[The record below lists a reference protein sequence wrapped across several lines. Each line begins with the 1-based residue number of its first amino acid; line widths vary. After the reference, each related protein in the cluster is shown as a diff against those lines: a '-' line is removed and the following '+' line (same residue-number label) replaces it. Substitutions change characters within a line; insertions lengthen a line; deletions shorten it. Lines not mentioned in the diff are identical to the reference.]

1 MKKKIL
7 GIDDSIDI
15 RTLLREILSDDYDFI
30 AEENAEFGLQ
40 TALKFKPDLVIL
52 DLGLPGMD
60 GLELCGRFRKLPDL
74 EQVPIIILSGFKGH
88 EIHSK
93 AYDLGA
99 DNYLEKP
106 FVPDELLSLINSKFR
121 LSKSI
126 TRKSIGDVTMDLSVG
141 SVYVKGSKIDLTP
154 KEFKILN
161 VMWDNVGEI
170 VTRQKIL
177 TSVWENVHVSDRVID
192 NHMTSLRKKMGEAG
206 VMIESVYGEGYRLQI
221 QYF

>member
-1 MKKKIL
+1 
-7 GIDDSIDI
+7 
-15 RTLLREILSDDYDFI
+15 
-30 AEENAEFGLQ
+30 
-40 TALKFKPDLVIL
+40 
-52 DLGLPGMD
+52 MD

-74 EQVPIIILSGFKGH
+74 EQVPIIILSGFKA

-192 NHMTSLRKKMGEAG
+192 NHMTSLRKNGEAG

-221 QYF
+221 QYFK

>member
-1 MKKKIL
+1 
-7 GIDDSIDI
+7 
-15 RTLLREILSDDYDFI
+15 
-30 AEENAEFGLQ
+30 
-40 TALKFKPDLVIL
+40 
-52 DLGLPGMD
+52 MD
-60 GLELCGRFRKLPDL
+60 WNFVVGFEKLPDL

-88 EIHSK
+88 EIHSQ

-106 FVPDELLSLINSKFR
+106 FVPDELLALIKSKFR

-161 VMWDNVGEI
+161 DVG
-170 VTRQKIL
+170 
-177 TSVWENVHVSDRVID
+177 
-192 NHMTSLRKKMGEAG
+192 
-206 VMIESVYGEGYRLQI
+206 
-221 QYF
+221 